1 MKIKMKNLILLL
13 ITGLFLNLQSYSQ
26 TQAVVLM
33 GQVTDST
40 GQGVSNV
47 TVNYQTLNFNG
58 STQTNTSGQYV
69 DSFAVQMFDS
79 LYVSIV
85 DCNGNTL
92 INDYVIN
99 QASDTIVSNFAY
111 CGNIVIP
118 CSVSFSQSVLG
129 NTGTFSVNAP
139 PPGGIYQWDIDGSYY
154 QGTVVSHTFSGPGLY
169 SACVTYST
177 FVCSATACDSVLI
190 GSNPIGID
198 LAGAVYKSNIW
209 AQSGLAVLFSADST
223 GSGNSLMALDTVALD
238 SGGYFFTGLPSG
250 TYTVQAML
258 DPNDPDFLNFFPTYY
273 GDEVNWSSA
282 TVINLNASS
291 YQNDIN
297 LVPISSAAP
306 GPGTITGSVIEGPN
320 KALGPG
326 DPIKDVSVHLRD
338 ASGNALEFDL
348 TDANGDFSFDNLA
361 LDTYQLILEI
371 VNENMSPE
379 IISLTGSQI
388 NSNTV
393 FEFDTLGVRVVLG
406 FENELSIQTILYPN
420 PAFDVMHIDFSEANI
435 AQAEI
440 SISNLQGQIL
450 ISENSENGKAQIE
463 IENLKSGIYFIQVK
477 SEKGQFTKKFVKQ

>member
-1 MKIKMKNLILLL
+1 MKNLILLL
-13 ITGLFLNLQSYSQ
+13 VTGVFLNLQGFSQ
-26 TQAVVLM
+26 TQAIVIM

-40 GQGVSNV
+40 GQGVSNI

-58 STQTNTSGQYV
+58 STQTNSSGHYV

-79 LYVSIV
+79 LYISIV

-92 INDYVIN
+92 TNDYVIN

-111 CGNIVIP
+111 CGSVVIP
-118 CSVSFSQSVLG
+118 CSVSFSQTVVG

-139 PPGGIYQWDIDGSYY
+139 PPGGIYQWDINGSFY
-154 QGTVVSHTFSGPGLY
+154 QGTVVNHTFPGPGLY
-169 SACVTYST
+169 TACVTYST
-177 FVCSATACDSVLI
+177 FACSATACDSVLI
-190 GSNPIGID
+190 SSNPMGID
-198 LAGAVYKSNIW
+198 LAGSVYKSNIW
-209 AQSGLAVLFSADST
+209 AQSGLAVLFSADSS
-223 GSGNSLMALDTVALD
+223 GSVSNLTALDTVALD
-238 SGGYFFTGLPSG
+238 SGGYFFTGLSSG
-250 TYTVQAML
+250 SYTVLAML

-282 TVINLNASS
+282 TVIILNASS
-291 YQNDIN
+291 YQKDIN

-320 KALGPG
+320 KASGPG
-326 DPIKDVSVHLRD
+326 DPIKDVAVHLRD
-338 ASGNALEFDL
+338 ASGNALEFDMS
-348 TDANGDFSFDNLA
+348 DANGDFSFDNVA

-406 FENELSIQTILYPN
+406 FENELAIQTRLYPN
-420 PAFDVMHIDFSEANI
+420 PAFDVLRIDFSEANI
-435 AQAEI
+435 SQAEI
-440 SISNLQGQIL
+440 TISNLKGQVL
-450 ISENSENGKAQIE
+450 MSENSDNGEAQMAVG
-463 IENLKSGIYFIQVK
+463 NLESGIYFIQVI

>member
-1 MKIKMKNLILLL
+1 L
-13 ITGLFLNLQSYSQ
+13 
-26 TQAVVLM
+26 
-33 GQVTDST
+33 
-40 GQGVSNV
+40 
-47 TVNYQTLNFNG
+47 
-58 STQTNTSGQYV
+58 
-69 DSFAVQMFDS
+69 
-79 LYVSIV
+79 
-85 DCNGNTL
+85 
-92 INDYVIN
+92 
-99 QASDTIVSNFAY
+99 
-111 CGNIVIP
+111 
-118 CSVSFSQSVLG
+118 
-129 NTGTFSVNAP
+129 
-139 PPGGIYQWDIDGSYY
+139 
-154 QGTVVSHTFSGPGLY
+154 
-169 SACVTYST
+169 
-177 FVCSATACDSVLI
+177 
-190 GSNPIGID
+190 
-198 LAGAVYKSNIW
+198 
-209 AQSGLAVLFSADST
+209 
-223 GSGNSLMALDTVALD
+223 
-238 SGGYFFTGLPSG
+238 
-250 TYTVQAML
+250 
-258 DPNDPDFLNFFPTYY
+258 
-273 GDEVNWSSA
+273 
-282 TVINLNASS
+282 INLNASS

-320 KALGPG
+320 KASGPG
-326 DPIKDVSVHLRD
+326 DPIKDVAVHLRD

-477 SEKGQFTKKFVKQ
+477 SDKGQFTKKFVKQ